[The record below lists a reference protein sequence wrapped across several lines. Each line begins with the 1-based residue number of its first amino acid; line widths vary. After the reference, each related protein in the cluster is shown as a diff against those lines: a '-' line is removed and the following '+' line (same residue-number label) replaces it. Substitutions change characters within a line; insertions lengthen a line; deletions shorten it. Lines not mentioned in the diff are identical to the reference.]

1 MNWPEHGGQ
10 PAKVG
15 RQFISNETNSSH
27 WLDFSA
33 NIHPFGPPEWIKT
46 IVADSMTAISV
57 YPDPAYEEPT
67 KRLAELNDVSPE
79 QVLVTN
85 GGAEA
90 IFLTAK
96 LFAGKRAVIVQPTFG
111 EYEQACLHYRVET
124 RDVFYDGGFRFPLEE
139 LESQMAWADVIY
151 VCRPNNPSGTV
162 TPEQGIRALLE
173 RCEETETFLV
183 VDEAF
188 ADFLSEPDSFLTR
201 MLSQFNS
208 LILLRSLTKMYSIPG
223 LRIGYLLTSS
233 TIIAKLRR
241 WQMPWSVNGI
251 AGEVVRALPNHD
263 PYVIEARTFVSE
275 ELARIRERLTE
286 LRFYMSP
293 SQVNFYLLYDLEAP
307 NKTEELF
314 AFLAK
319 NRIIGRHTHNFKGLN
334 GYFIRFAVKTDE
346 DNDKLLAC
354 LAAWR
359 NHV

>member
-15 RQFISNETNSSH
+15 RHFNSNETNKSN

-33 NIHPFGPPEWIKT
+33 NIYPFGPPKWVET
-46 IVADSMTAISV
+46 IVTNSMSAISV
-57 YPDPAYEEPT
+57 YPDPEYEEPT
-67 KRLAELNDVSPE
+67 KRLATLNNLSPK
-79 QVLVTN
+79 QVLITN

-96 LFAGKRAVIVQPTFG
+96 LFEGKRALIVQPTFV
-111 EYEQACLHYRVET
+111 EYEQACLHYGIET
-124 RDVFYDGGFRFPLEE
+124 QDVFYEDGFRFPLEE
-139 LESQMAWADVIY
+139 LESQMTWADVVY

-162 TPEQGIRALLE
+162 ISKRDIRVLLE
-173 RCEETETFLV
+173 RCEETETYLV

-188 ADFLSEPDSFLTR
+188 ADFLPEGDSILTG
-201 MLSQFNS
+201 MLAQFKS

-223 LRIGYLLTSS
+223 LRIGYLLASPTL
-233 TIIAKLRR
+233 IAKLRR

-251 AGEVVRALPNHD
+251 AGEVVKSLPIRD
-263 PYVIEARTFVSE
+263 PFVNEARTFVKE
-275 ELARIRERLTE
+275 ELVRVRERLTE
-286 LRFYMSP
+286 LRFDMSP
-293 SQVNFYLLYDLEAP
+293 SQVNFFLLYDLEAP

-319 NRIIGRHTHNFKGLN
+319 NSIIARHTHNFKGLN
-334 GYFIRFAVKTDE
+334 GHYLRFAIKSAE